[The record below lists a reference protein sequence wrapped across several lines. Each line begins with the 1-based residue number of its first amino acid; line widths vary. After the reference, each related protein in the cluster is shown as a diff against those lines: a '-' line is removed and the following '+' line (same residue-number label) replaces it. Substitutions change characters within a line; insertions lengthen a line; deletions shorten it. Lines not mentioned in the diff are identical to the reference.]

1 MVWVNDH
8 HRLDPASPWGGVK
21 DSGVGREGGW
31 ESFHEFSDVQSVTVR
46 TAADDVDWYGDP
58 NPGRLN

>member
-1 MVWVNDH
+1 
-8 HRLDPASPWGGVK
+8 
-21 DSGVGREGGW
+21 
-31 ESFHEFSDVQSVTVR
+31 VQSVTVR